1 MADSI
6 PTSVKFTI
14 PFASNGEKDV
24 IPQSGSNVV
33 SQSEGFPAVFSQG
46 LKSDGKFVPRK
57 GFNGV
62 LNALSAAICNLQQ
75 GGLNR
80 FDADLAN
87 RIGGYAEGAVLF
99 HTVDSTTKEESLIYS
114 MIPNNNFNPEE
125 NRNFIDKITDD
136 AGNIVPEGTPGASLK
151 WKTALVLHS
160 EIEKLEQDVE
170 QIRNRFQVV
179 DKLPE
184 DSDPDVFYFV
194 KATT

>member
-46 LKSDGKFVPRK
+46 LKSGGKSVPRK

-62 LNALSAAICNLQQ
+62 LNALSSAICNLQQ

-80 FDADLAN
+80 FDQDLATS
-87 RIGGYAEGAVLF
+87 IGGYAEGAVLF
-99 HTVDSTTKEESLIYS
+99 HTVDSTTGEESLIRS
-114 MIPNNNFNPEE
+114 MIPNNSFNPEA
-125 NRNFIDKITDD
+125 NVNFIDNITDD
-136 AGNIVPEGTPGASLK
+136 NGTVVPEGTPGSSLK
-151 WKTALVLHS
+151 WKTVVVLHS
-160 EIEKLEQDVE
+160 EIENLEQDVSE
-170 QIRNRFQVV
+170 VRNLFQVV
-179 DKLPE
+179 DVLPQNP
-184 DSDPDVFYFV
+184 DPNVFYFV
-194 KATT
+194 KAST